1 MGLLRILGIAKYL
14 KKVKSYVDEQ
24 SSPMVSGGVAG
35 SAILKNSKAKADGK
49 FATAIG
55 ADNIFGQATPS
66 QGDKLEYATA
76 SGYAAHAEG
85 SAHAIGDYSHAEGG
99 GNTDLSSEG
108 YKVVSTAEGEC
119 SHAEGTHTHAV
130 GGSSH
135 A

>member
-1 MGLLRILGIAKYL
+1 MGLLRILGIEKYL

-24 SSPMVSGGVAG
+24 SSPMVSGGVTG

-85 SAHAIGDYSHAEGG
+85 SAHAIGDYSMLRVVVIPTCHLK
-99 GNTDLSSEG
+99 DIKLSLQQKESVAMP
-108 YKVVSTAEGEC
+108 KV
-119 SHAEGTHTHAV
+119 HIHMR
-130 GGSSH
+130 
-135 A
+135 